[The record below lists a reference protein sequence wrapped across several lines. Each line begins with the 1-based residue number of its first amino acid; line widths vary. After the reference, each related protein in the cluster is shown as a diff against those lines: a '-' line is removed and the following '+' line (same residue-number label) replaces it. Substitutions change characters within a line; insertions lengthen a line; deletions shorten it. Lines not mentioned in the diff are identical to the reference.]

1 MGTILYVNISLK
13 LEYFECF
20 ERSAILCKSMFTHL
34 LLVEYMSSNT
44 GKYFQIQVNI
54 LVLVWSWIAWTCFLF
69 SALLRLVEV
78 GRQSQNSSFS
88 CVTTNFLSAFC
99 PTLSRR
105 TTTLSRRTT
114 TRIPMVANIW
124 NNWDWFN
131 FLWFLFLETS
141 WHLAP
146 LQSCFCLSFYLI
158 VQLSGLQGLLSS
170 PLTFT
175 DVMSQDKMPWVNSF
189 SSSPPSANIR
199 PIKVNWVNVFLC
211 SRGIH
216 TVWHLRH
223 LII

>member
-1 MGTILYVNISLK
+1 METVWVIAA
-13 LEYFECF
+13 FF
-20 ERSAILCKSMFTHL
+20 FR
-34 LLVEYMSSNT
+34 LLV
-44 GKYFQIQVNI
+44 
-54 LVLVWSWIAWTCFLF
+54 LLWSGISWKSFLY

-105 TTTLSRRTT
+105 TATLSRRTT

-175 DVMSQDKMPWVNSF
+175 NVWVKIKCHEWTV
-189 SSSPPSANIR
+189 SA
-199 PIKVNWVNVFLC
+199 
-211 SRGIH
+211 
-216 TVWHLRH
+216 HLRH
-223 LII
+223 QQT

>member
-1 MGTILYVNISLK
+1 METVWVIAA
-13 LEYFECF
+13 FF
-20 ERSAILCKSMFTHL
+20 FR
-34 LLVEYMSSNT
+34 LLV
-44 GKYFQIQVNI
+44 
-54 LVLVWSWIAWTCFLF
+54 LLWSGIAWKSFLY

-99 PTLSRR
+99 PTSSRR
-105 TTTLSRRTT
+105 TTTH
-114 TRIPMVANIW
+114 IPMVANIW

-146 LQSCFCLSFYLI
+146 LQSCFCLCFIWLFSSQVCKGSFLP
-158 VQLSGLQGLLSS
+158 